1 MDRSNT
7 KKYNFKRHFEELDN
21 EIFLVFN
28 NDKDHVFLVYL
39 WGNKSTFYICTTFNK
54 WQIYE
59 LCVSNI
65 VIFME

>member
-28 NDKDHVFLVYL
+28 NDKDHVF
-39 WGNKSTFYICTTFNK
+39 
-54 WQIYE
+54 
-59 LCVSNI
+59 
-65 VIFME
+65 